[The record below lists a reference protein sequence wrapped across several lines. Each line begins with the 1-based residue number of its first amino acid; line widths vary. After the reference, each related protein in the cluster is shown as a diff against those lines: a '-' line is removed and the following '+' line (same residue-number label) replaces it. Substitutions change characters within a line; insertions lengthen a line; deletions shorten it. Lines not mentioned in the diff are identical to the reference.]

1 VIVSSK
7 PRILIVED
15 EPDFFK
21 VLRIR
26 LEANGYEV
34 IWAEDGQKGLDMAR
48 NVNPDLIIMD
58 VMLPK
63 MSGFSVTRLLKFD
76 EKYRKNPIII
86 MSACAGQK
94 EIDNGLQSGAD
105 IYITKPFK
113 SEELLEDIEKLL
125 KKNK

>member
-1 VIVSSK
+1 VIIQPK
-7 PRILIVED
+7 PKILIVED

-26 LEANGYEV
+26 LEANGYDV

-48 NVNPDLIIMD
+48 NANPDLIIMD

-86 MSACAGQK
+86 MSARTSQK
-94 EIDNGLQSGAD
+94 DIETGLQSGAD
-105 IYITKPFK
+105 IYLTKPFK

-125 KKNK
+125 KKK

>member
-1 VIVSSK
+1 MIVSSK

-48 NVNPDLIIMD
+48 NLSPDLIIMD

-63 MSGFSVTRLLKFD
+63 MNGFSVTRLLKFD
-76 EKYRKNPIII
+76 DKYCKNPIII
-86 MSACAGQK
+86 MSARSSK
-94 EIDNGLQSGAD
+94 NDIETGLQSGAD
-105 IYITKPFK
+105 IYLTKPFK